1 MSININKL
9 LVNLESSIYEVLE
22 VIQNGNAQIALVVD
36 NKKKLLGT
44 ISDGDVRRSIL
55 KNGNLQINA
64 ELIMRR
70 NFKFI
75 TVDENIEQALKKMKK
90 EKIFQIPVIDKNG
103 ILLDLLL
110 LKDFLRVEEKK
121 NNLVIMA
128 GGKGMRL
135 RPYTEKCPKPM
146 LKINGKPILEII
158 LEQCI
163 ESGFR
168 EFHFSVNYLKNQIID
183 YFGNG
188 EKWDVNI
195 NYLIEKKPLGT
206 AGSLQL
212 LPKQS
217 QPFIVINGDLLT
229 RLDLNRILNF
239 HIENEADATLG
250 VRNHSEKVP
259 YGVVKVEGT
268 RLLSFEEKPTFN
280 HLVNAGVYVIN
291 PNLLDI
297 IKVNS
302 FLDMPNFLE
311 IAKDKSYR
319 INVYPI
325 HEYWLDI
332 GKPEFLKKAHSEWIS

>member
-1 MSININKL
+1 MAFNISKL
-9 LVNLESSIYEVLE
+9 LVTRESSIYEVLE

-55 KNGNLQINA
+55 KRGNLLTNA
-64 ELIMRR
+64 ESIMRR

-75 TVDENIEQALKKMKK
+75 TVDEDIEEALKKMKK

-163 ESGFR
+163 EYGFR
-168 EFHFSVNYLKNQIID
+168 QFHFSVNYLKNQIID

-188 EKWDVNI
+188 KKWDVNI

-239 HIENEADATLG
+239 HIENQADATLG
-250 VRNHSEKVP
+250 VRNHTEKVP

-311 IAKDKSYR
+311 IAKDKSYK

-332 GKPEFLKKAHSEWIS
+332 GKPEFLEKAHSEWIS